1 MVAVQVPGRSFAL
14 TTDEVYGTFT
24 DPSFGCPWGWA
35 RLISVSDPTHPT
47 IVGEYQITELGRTLS
62 PVFATLVRWSD
73 VHLAAVEAARQDYD
87 AADRR
92 RPV

>member
-1 MVAVQVPGRSFAL
+1 MTAL
-14 TTDEVYGTFT
+14 TPGEY
-24 DPSFGCPWGWA
+24 SGCRSPQPLASSSAQRLRQLEWE
-35 RLISVSDPTHPT
+35 RLIARTYHAEIPPRV
-47 IVGEYQITELGRTLS
+47 EYQITELGRTLS

-87 AADRR
+87 AAGRR

>member
-1 MVAVQVPGRSFAL
+1 MLFQVFLAAERAGACQHQIHAEIPPR
-14 TTDEVYGTFT
+14 V
-24 DPSFGCPWGWA
+24 
-35 RLISVSDPTHPT
+35 
-47 IVGEYQITELGRTLS
+47 EYQITELGRTLS